1 MMVSAILVTIGL
13 TILLIVLAVT
23 LVRAL
28 GNDKSSPI
36 EPTARAVLDQRY
48 ARGEI
53 DREEYLRRLKNISCE
68 P

>member
-13 TILLIVLAVT
+13 TILLIVLAMS
-23 LVRAL
+23 LMRAL

-36 EPTARAVLDQRY
+36 DPTAREILDQRY

-53 DREEYLRRLKNISCE
+53 DREEYQRRLKNISCE